1 MRRQLNFLET
11 SKPEGTA
18 PVWPVLDKKQRAEA
32 IAILVRMIA
41 KMTTTPAGSHPAIA
55 KDQDHE

>member
-11 SKPEGTA
+11 SEPEGTA
-18 PVWPVLDKKQRAEA
+18 PVWAVLDKKQRAEA

-41 KMTTTPAGSHPAIA
+41 KMTTPAGSHPAIA